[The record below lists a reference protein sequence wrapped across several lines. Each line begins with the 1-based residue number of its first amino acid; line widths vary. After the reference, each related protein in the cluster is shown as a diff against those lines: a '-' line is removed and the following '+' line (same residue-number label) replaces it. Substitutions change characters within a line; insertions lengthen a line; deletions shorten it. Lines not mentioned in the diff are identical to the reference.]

1 MNENEQMSKTQMR
14 ITRGSVKDCIK
25 LEMGFLFWWFVLKPQ
40 TKIGEKEKKR
50 KKKEQFLASRAMN
63 ESGV

>member
-1 MNENEQMSKTQMR
+1 LKWGFFFGGFFETHKP
-14 ITRGSVKDCIK
+14 K
-25 LEMGFLFWWFVLKPQ
+25 LEK
-40 TKIGEKEKKR
+40 KEKKK